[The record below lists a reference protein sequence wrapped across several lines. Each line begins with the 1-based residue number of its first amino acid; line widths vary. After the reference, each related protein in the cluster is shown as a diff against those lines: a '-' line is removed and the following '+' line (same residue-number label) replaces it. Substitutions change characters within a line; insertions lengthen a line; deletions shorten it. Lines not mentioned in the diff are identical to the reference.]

1 MQPVPAAQLTWSG
14 VAVFASGTAT
24 LLAVLR
30 SPAGHLLLS
39 ATDLTNHL
47 ACEHLTAELRRVA
60 VGERPRPFAA
70 PDAHAELVRQRG
82 DRHEQQQLERLI
94 SEAGGDWVNLTLP
107 SGSSGDPAAL
117 EAASIRTREAMQS
130 GVRLIYQATLL
141 SGRWQGRTDFLRR
154 IDTPSELGPFSYEV
168 VDTKLSRA
176 VKPHVVH
183 QLCLYTRLVG
193 EAQGRELDHAVVI
206 LGDGTSERV
215 EVAKYRALHRRTCA
229 RLERFVDEGRG
240 GTYPEP
246 TGHCAICRLAGE
258 CSARRRAD
266 DHLSLVAGARR
277 DQRKKLVAAQIPTL
291 AALADASGE
300 VRVHELAPERFELLH
315 HQAVLQRNARQGE
328 EPTRR
333 HLMPQAERG
342 YARLPVSTPGD
353 IYFDLEGDPY
363 LTHDGGIEYL
373 WGWSTADGY
382 DCLWAHD
389 EAEERAALQGFV
401 EAVEAR
407 RRRYPE
413 LRVFHYAPH
422 EASKLRSLSI
432 KYATCESAIDD
443 WLRSGLLV
451 DLFQVVRQ
459 ALQVGEESYSLKH
472 LERHHG
478 FVRKQKSVREGG
490 GSIVAYETWLSSGDP
505 GYLDAIREYNREDCE
520 STASLHHWLAD
531 VMRPEAAALF
541 DVEFDSLS
549 GVPEAPYD
557 PPGWLAEIEELVAR
571 LHDGLP
577 GEPAS
582 DSPDEAERRL
592 LGHLL
597 LYHYRESKPQYW
609 SWFALKA
616 KTPEELVD
624 ERDAVGLLELDPSV
638 EPVPVKRSLDWTLR
652 FPAQEV
658 KLDGDSAVDPITGD
672 SFTLVSVADD
682 HLVLRRGK
690 DREAPEPRALIPA
703 APPDPAPLRKA
714 IRVVA
719 ESVLDGEDRFGGI
732 RAVLRREPPRL
743 GGATLASDIPSLTDA
758 ALSLDTSYL
767 AVQGPPG
774 TGKTYAGARM
784 VVAALAEGRR
794 VALTANSH
802 AAIQNLLVSVEEHAA
817 QVGVPISGVYKGD
830 GYESPTGCVEVVDD
844 NKKTY
849 GSNFN
854 LVAGTPWLMACV
866 DHEQAFDLLFI
877 DEAGQLALASAVAAG
892 RCAQSIVLLGD
903 PQQLPQVN
911 QASHPDGSG
920 VSVLAHLIEDRDVIA
935 DDRGV
940 LLDQSWRMHPDI
952 CGFVSERSYSGALTW
967 HPGCAAQAIHSGNRL
982 SGAGLRFVEVDHDG
996 RSQDSPEE
1004 AQVIADLCRELLS
1017 DGAVTTRD
1025 AGDRP
1030 LRPEDLLV
1038 VAPYNLAVT
1047 RIRRHVPEGVR
1058 VGTVDRFQ
1066 GQEAPIVFF
1075 AMTCSTDEDVPR
1087 GLDFLFDRNRLN
1099 VAISRAQCLAVLVHS
1114 PRLLDANCRRLELM
1128 ALVDGACRFVEL
1140 AQPVPASA

>member
-1 MQPVPAAQLTWSG
+1 M
-14 VAVFASGTAT
+14 
-24 LLAVLR
+24 LR
-30 SPAGHLLLS
+30 SLAGHLLLS

-60 VGERPRPFAA
+60 VGERPRPFSA
-70 PDAHAELVRQRG
+70 PDPHADLVRQRG
-82 DRHEQQQLERLI
+82 DHHEQEQLERLI
-94 SEAGGDWVNLTLP
+94 GEAADDWVDLTLP
-107 SGSSGDPAAL
+107 PGGSCDVEAL
-117 EAASIRTREAMQS
+117 EAASLRTREAMCA

-154 IDTPSELGPFSYEV
+154 IDERSDLGGFAYEV

-193 EAQGRELDHAVVI
+193 EVQGRELDHAVVI
-206 LGDGTSERV
+206 LGDGISERV
-215 EVAKYRALHRRTCA
+215 DVSRYRAMHRRACA

-258 CSARRRAD
+258 CSTRRRAD

-291 AALADASGE
+291 AALADASDD
-300 VRVHELAPERFELLH
+300 VRVAELAAERFELLH

-333 HLMPQAERG
+333 HLTPQAERG
-342 YARLPVSTPGD
+342 YARLPAPTPGD

-373 WGWSTADGY
+373 WGWWTADGY
-382 DCLWAHD
+382 ECIWAHD

-422 EASKLRSLSI
+422 EASKLRSLSV
-432 KYATCESAIDD
+432 KYATCESVIDD

-472 LERHHG
+472 LERYHG
-478 FVRKQKSVREGG
+478 FERRQKSVREGG
-490 GSIVAYETWLSSGDP
+490 GSIVAYETWLSSRDP

-520 STASLHHWLAD
+520 STWSLHRWLSDA
-531 VMRPEAAALF
+531 MRPEAAALF
-541 DVEFDSLS
+541 DVEFDALP
-549 GVPEAPYD
+549 GIPEASYD
-557 PPGWLAEIEELVAR
+557 PPGWLAEVEALIST
-571 LHDGLP
+571 LHDELP
-577 GEPAS
+577 PDSLS
-582 DSPDEAERRL
+582 DSSDEAERRL

-597 LYHYRESKPQYW
+597 LYHYREIKPQYW
-609 SWFALKA
+609 SWFDLKA

-624 ERDAVGLLELDPSV
+624 ERDAVGLLVLDRTV
-638 EPVPVKRSLDWTLR
+638 EPVLVKRSLDWTLR
-652 FPAQEV
+652 FPEQEV
-658 KLDGDSAVDPITGD
+658 KLDGDTAVDPITGD
-672 SFTLVSVADD
+672 TFKLISVGDD

-690 DREAPEPRALIPA
+690 DKEPPEPRALIPA
-703 APPDPAPLRKA
+703 QPPDLAPLRKA
-714 IRVVA
+714 ICEVA
-719 ESVLDGEDRFGGI
+719 QSVLAGDGRFGAV
-732 RAVLRREPPRL
+732 RAVLRRELPRTNGIPL
-743 GGATLASDIPSLTDA
+743 STSIAGLAKA
-758 ALSLDTSYL
+758 ALHLETSYL

-784 VVAALAEGRR
+784 VVAALADGRR

-802 AAIQNLLVSVEEHAA
+802 AAVQNLLAAVEEHAA
-817 QVGVPISGVYKGD
+817 EMGVAVNGVYKGD
-830 GYESPTGCVEVVDD
+830 GYESPTGSVTVVDD

-849 GSNFN
+849 DPEFN
-854 LVAGTPWLMACV
+854 LVAGTPWLMACLQ
-866 DHEQAFDLLFI
+866 HEQAFDLLFI
-877 DEAGQLALASAVAAG
+877 DEAGQLALAGAVAAG
-892 RCAQSIVLLGD
+892 RSAKNIVLLGD

-920 VSVLAHLIEDRDVIA
+920 VSVLAHLIGNHDVISR
-935 DDRGV
+935 DRGV

-952 CGFVSERSYSGALTW
+952 CRFISERSYAGALTW
-967 HPGCAAQAIHSGNRL
+967 HPDCAGQAIHSAGRL
-982 SGAGLRFVEVDHDG
+982 NGAGLRVAEVTHDG

-1004 AQVIADLCRELLS
+1004 AQVIADLCTELLS
-1017 DGAVTTRD
+1017 DGAVTARD
-1025 AGDRP
+1025 GSIRP
-1030 LRPEDLLV
+1030 LGPEDLLV

-1047 RIRRHVPEGVR
+1047 RIRRHVPDGVR

-1066 GQEAPIVFF
+1066 GQEAPVVFF
-1075 AMTCSTDEDVPR
+1075 AMTCSTGEDVPR

-1114 PRLLDANCRRLELM
+1114 PRLFDANCRRLEQM

-1140 AQPVPASA
+1140 ALSAAP

>member
-1 MQPVPAAQLTWSG
+1 MG
-14 VAVFASGTAT
+14 VSS
-24 LLAVLR
+24 LR
-30 SPAGHLLLS
+30 SPPVLRHLTGHLLLS

-47 ACEHLTAELRRVA
+47 ACEHLTVELHRVA

-70 PDAHAELVRQRG
+70 PDPHAELVRQRG
-82 DRHEQQQLERLI
+82 DRHEQEQLERLI
-94 SEAGGDWVNLTLP
+94 REAGNQWVDLTLP
-107 SGSSGDPAAL
+107 PGSSGDVATL
-117 EAASIRTREAMQS
+117 EAASVRTREAMRS
-130 GVRLIYQATLL
+130 GVPLIYQATLL

-154 IDTPSELGPFSYEV
+154 IETPSELGAFSYEV
-168 VDTKLSRA
+168 MDTKLSRA

-193 EAQGRELDHAVVI
+193 EAQGCELDHAVVI
-206 LGDGTSERV
+206 LGDGTTERV

-229 RLERFVDEGRG
+229 RVERFVDERQG

-246 TGHCAICRLAGE
+246 TRHCAICRLAGE

-277 DQRKKLVAAQIPTL
+277 DQRKKLVAAEIPTL
-291 AALADASGE
+291 AALADAADD
-300 VRVHELAPERFELLH
+300 VRVPELAAERVELLH

-328 EPTRR
+328 GPTRR
-333 HLMPQAERG
+333 HLTPQAERG
-342 YARLPVSTPGD
+342 YARLPAPTPGD

-382 DCLWAHD
+382 ECLWAHN
-389 EAEERAALQGFV
+389 EVEERAALQGFV

-407 RRRYPE
+407 RRRHPE

-432 KYATCESAIDD
+432 KYATCESVIDD

-478 FVRKQKSVREGG
+478 FERRQKSVREGG

-520 STASLHHWLAD
+520 STWSLHRWLAD
-531 VMRPEAAALF
+531 AMRPEAARLF
-541 DVEFDSLS
+541 DVEFDALP
-549 GVPEAPYD
+549 GIPEASYD
-557 PPGWLAEIEELVAR
+557 PPGWLAEIEELISA
-571 LHDGLP
+571 LHRGLP
-577 GEPAS
+577 GDPAA
-582 DSPDEAERRL
+582 DSPDQAERRL

-597 LYHYRESKPQYW
+597 LYHYREIKPQYW
-609 SWFALKA
+609 SWFDLKA

-624 ERDAVGLLELDPSV
+624 EREAVGLLTLDRTV
-638 EPVPVKRSLDWTLR
+638 EPVPFKRSLDWTLR
-652 FPAQEV
+652 FPEQEV
-658 KLDGDSAVDPITGD
+658 KLDGESAVDPITGA
-672 SFTLVSVADD
+672 SFKLVSVGDG
-682 HLVLRRGK
+682 HLVLRRGRGA
-690 DREAPEPRALIPA
+690 DPPEPRALIPSQ
-703 APPDPAPLRKA
+703 PPDPAPLRKA
-714 IRVVA
+714 IREVA
-719 ESVLDGEDRFGGI
+719 QSVLDGDGRFDGI
-732 RAVLRREPPRL
+732 RAVLRRELPRL
-743 GGATLASDIPSLTDA
+743 GGVPLTSDVAGLANA
-758 ALSLDTSYL
+758 ALKLEDSYL

-802 AAIQNLLVSVEEHAA
+802 AAVQNLLTAVEEHAA
-817 QVGVPISGVYKGD
+817 DAEVAINGVYKGD
-830 GYESPTGCVEVVDD
+830 GYASPTGAVAEVDD

-849 GSNFN
+849 DPDFN

-866 DHEQAFDLLFI
+866 QHEQAFDLLFI
-877 DEAGQLALASAVAAG
+877 DEAGQLALAGAVAAG
-892 RCAQSIVLLGD
+892 RCARNIVLLGD

-911 QASHPDGSG
+911 QAAHPEGSG
-920 VSVLAHLIEDRDVIA
+920 VSVLAHLIGDQDVIA

-940 LLDQSWRMHPDI
+940 LLEESWRMHPDI
-952 CGFVSERSYSGALTW
+952 CTFISERSYSGAVTW
-967 HPGCAAQAIHSGNRL
+967 HPDCAQQAVHASGRL
-982 SGAGLRFVEVDHDG
+982 TGAGLRSVEVTHDG
-996 RSQDSPEE
+996 RSQESSEE
-1004 AQVIADLCRELLS
+1004 AEAIAGLCRELLAGGKVIGR
-1017 DGAVTTRD
+1017 DGRVRSL
-1025 AGDRP
+1025 G
-1030 LRPEDLLV
+1030 PEDLLV
-1038 VAPYNLAVT
+1038 VAPYNLAAS

-1066 GQEAPIVFF
+1066 GREAPVVFF

-1114 PRLLDANCRRLELM
+1114 PRLLDANCRRLEQM
-1128 ALVDGACRFVEL
+1128 ALVDGACRFVEW
-1140 AQPVPASA
+1140 AQPLPA